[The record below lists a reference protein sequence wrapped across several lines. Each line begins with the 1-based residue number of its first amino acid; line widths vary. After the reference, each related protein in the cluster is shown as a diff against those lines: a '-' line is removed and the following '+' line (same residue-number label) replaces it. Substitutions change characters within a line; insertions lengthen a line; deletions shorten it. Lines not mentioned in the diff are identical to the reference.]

1 LNLKREGGGK
11 KGEEE
16 VANILP
22 ATSNIRENGA
32 FFFLQERER
41 SNIGMYMLCTKMRI
55 IAVLRVSAG
64 YSNS

>member
-32 FFFLQERER
+32 FFFLQETTEQHRYVYV
-41 SNIGMYMLCTKMRI
+41 MYENENNCSFK
-55 IAVLRVSAG
+55 G
-64 YSNS
+64 